1 MMSGMFLEDEMEMP
15 FGPMEEA
22 PQIPGQM
29 PLNDAAFSG
38 GELTEL
44 LKALLVE
51 QAQARQAAS
60 KQFQDEAQQQND
72 SRFGI
77 SY

>member
-1 MMSGMFLEDEMEMP
+1 MIGMPDDMEMP
-15 FGPMEEA
+15 FGPMEPGPEM
-22 PQIPGQM
+22 PGQM

-51 QAQARQAAS
+51 QAQARAEAS
-60 KQFQDEAQQQND
+60 KKFQSQAVDLNSQQF
-72 SRFGI
+72 GVP